1 MKRPRTRQATL
12 HRLVPEVCGSHEEM
26 FDAYDKYMSARQ
38 LDEMGA
44 DLRFIEVGGAPA
56 IWIGIQDQNGEAN
69 WCADASVTTGLE
81 LSYTDCRSS
90 GVLLLGVDGTAYAM
104 SYGAGHL
111 LIPDELK
118 DLRFGLGFL
127 IRRLDSDQVCDLV
140 RRQPNARGR
149 TDSTVVVA
157 GAPAW
162 TLGNAENVE
171 IIRRI
176 GGKAKDFKVTFSSAD
191 DRPVNVEGSI
201 GLRMRFGIEGADLV
215 ADIREC
221 ARVCREEE
229 PDPALA
235 FIDWLRPVADAVTVA
250 RLDAE
255 VEGMLTGTAGA
266 VSGHRLVPV
275 VPTSVLEHYGQ
286 AHGFTIRIGHAR
298 SVIVPAL
305 ELDCFLRRTRVQR
318 PGERMKA
325 LRSGR
330 VYLNADE
337 DGDDVLG
344 SAPAIRWLEASVAL
358 GPERYFLM
366 DGEWFEIG
374 ADYVRTSRDNI
385 GRLFAAT
392 PSVTLPPWSLS
403 ANRTEYDYNC
413 YVAARSG
420 GRILCLDKNRKVRDP
435 LGARS
440 PLEICDL
447 LGPHDELIHVKRAE
461 GSAPLSHLF
470 SQGLVSAQS
479 LLYGPA
485 DVRERFAAEVARIGR
500 GRVLPGDFTP
510 KKVVFAILMDNGK
523 ELTPDTLFPF
533 SQVTLAHTARTLGRW
548 SIGVEVTG
556 IPAA

>member
-12 HRLVPEVCGSHEEM
+12 YRLASEVRGTREEM
-26 FDAYDKYMSARQ
+26 FDAYDTYVSARK

-44 DLRFIEVGGAPA
+44 DIQFLDVGGVPA
-56 IWIGIQDQNGEAN
+56 IWIGIQDVNDTAS
-69 WCADASVTTGLE
+69 WCADAAVTTGLE
-81 LSYTDCRSS
+81 LAYTDCRSS

-118 DLRFGLGFL
+118 DLRFGLRFL
-127 IRRLDSDQVCDLV
+127 IRRLDSDQVRGLV
-140 RRQPNARGR
+140 RRRPNARGR
-149 TDSTVVVA
+149 IDSTVVAA

-162 TLGNAENVE
+162 MLGNAENVE

-176 GGKAKDFKVTFSSAD
+176 GGKAKDLKLTFSSSD
-191 DRPVNVEGSI
+191 DRAVNVEGSV
-201 GLRMRFGIEGADLV
+201 GLKMPFGVEAQALV

-235 FIDWLRPVADAVTVA
+235 FIDWIQPVADSTTVA
-250 RLDAE
+250 GLDAE
-255 VEGMLTGTAGA
+255 LEELLARDALALAG
-266 VSGHRLVPV
+266 RLVPV
-275 VPTSVLEHYGQ
+275 VPTEVLEYYGQ
-286 AHGFTIRIGHAR
+286 AHSFTIRIGHAR
-298 SVIVPAL
+298 PVTVAAL
-305 ELDCFLRRTRVQR
+305 ELECFLRRTRLQR
-318 PGERMKA
+318 PGERVKA
-325 LRSGR
+325 LRRGR
-330 VYLNADE
+330 VYLNADN
-337 DGDDVLG
+337 DGDDVLD
-344 SAPAIRWLEASVAL
+344 SASAIKWLEASVPM

-366 DGEWFEIG
+366 DGDWLEIG
-374 ADYVRTSRDNI
+374 AEYVRTSRDAI
-385 GRLFAAT
+385 GRLFPAT
-392 PSVTLPPWSLS
+392 PSVVLPPWSLA

-420 GRILCLDKNRKVRDP
+420 GQMLCLDKNRKVRDP

-447 LGPHDELIHVKRAE
+447 LGPDSELIHLKRAE
-461 GSAPLSHLF
+461 GSMPLSHLF

-485 DVRERFAAEVARIGR
+485 GVREQFSAEVARLGQ
-500 GRVLPGDFTP
+500 GRVLPDGFTP

-523 ELTPDTLFPF
+523 ELSPDTLFPF
-533 SQVTLAHTARTLGRW
+533 SQVTLAHAARILGTHG
-548 SIGVEVTG
+548 IEVEVLG
-556 IPAA
+556 IRAA

>member
-1 MKRPRTRQATL
+1 
-12 HRLVPEVCGSHEEM
+12 M
-26 FDAYDKYMSARQ
+26 FDAYDKYLCASK

-44 DLRFIEVGGAPA
+44 DMRFIDVGGAPA
-56 IWIGIQDQNGEAN
+56 IWIGIQDVNDTAT

-81 LSYTDCRSS
+81 LAYTDCRSS

-118 DLRFGLGFL
+118 DLRFGLRFL
-127 IRRLDSDQVCDLV
+127 IRRLDSDQVRDMV
-140 RRQPNARGR
+140 RRRPNARGR
-149 TDSTVVVA
+149 TDSTVVAA

-162 TLGNAENVE
+162 MLGNAENVE

-176 GGKAKDFKVTFSSAD
+176 GGRAKDLKVTFSSRD
-191 DRPVNVEGSI
+191 DRPVNVEGSV
-201 GLRMRFGIEGADLV
+201 GLKMRFGVKGEALV

-235 FIDWLRPVADAVTVA
+235 FIEWIQPVADAVIVA
-250 RLDAE
+250 SLDAE
-255 VEGMLTGTAGA
+255 LEELLAGTPDEFAG
-266 VSGHRLVPV
+266 RLVPV
-275 VPTSVLEHYGQ
+275 VPTQVLAQYGQ
-286 AHGFTIRIGHAR
+286 AHTFTIQIGHAR
-298 SVIVPAL
+298 PVNVPAL
-305 ELDCFLRRTRVQR
+305 ELDHFLRRTRVQR
-318 PGERMKA
+318 PGERVRA

-330 VYLNADE
+330 VYLNADA
-337 DGDDVLG
+337 DGDDVLD
-344 SAPAIRWLEASVAL
+344 SAPAIKWLEASVPM

-374 ADYVRTSRDNI
+374 AGYVRTSRDAI
-385 GRLFAAT
+385 GRLFPAT
-392 PSVTLPPWSLS
+392 PSVALPPWSLS
-403 ANRTEYDYNC
+403 ANRTEYDYNS

-440 PLEICDL
+440 PVEICDL
-447 LGPHDELIHVKRAE
+447 LGPDNELIHVKRAE

-479 LLYGPA
+479 LIHGPA
-485 DVRERFAAEVARIGR
+485 AVREQFAAEVARLGR
-500 GRVLPGDFTP
+500 GRVLPDGFMP
-510 KKVVFAILMDNGK
+510 KKIVFAILMDNGK
-523 ELTPDTLFPF
+523 ELSVDTLFPF
-533 SQVTLAHTARTLGRW
+533 SQVTLAHAARILGTYG
-548 SIGVEVTG
+548 IEVEVLRV
-556 IPAA
+556 PACRA